1 MIYLIDFENVH
12 EEGFSALGRLGD
24 KDAVYCFFTRNVAK
38 ISMSALAGM
47 RSGQL
52 HFIEAESGK
61 QSLDLALVSFLGY
74 LIGTRPQELYYDIVS
89 NDNGFAKVAEFWN
102 KRGSGLRVRI
112 RKTTDMKPRVE
123 PVKAQPQTTVNPQ
136 RRAQPQNPVTEQP
149 APAVEA
155 VETTSVSASA
165 EETAVKAEAAPAAA
179 AAAEAKQESGRAG
192 QNKIRGRQRSQRQRG
207 ARQEQQANAAGAVP
221 AAVASVSAASV
232 PETSVPAA
240 PEAPASPA
248 SAPAAVTS
256 AVPEMAPAV
265 DAVPVQVNAAVTGDT
280 AEAAPA
286 EPKPITK
293 KTGKKPAEAKPAEV
307 KATDS
312 AKPKAE
318 ARPLDAATAAALE
331 TAGINAAAAEFIQ
344 AQAEKY
350 HSDKNMKQL
359 VYRAVVKKYGQ
370 KTGTQIY
377 NSAKKLLLK

>member
-112 RKTTDMKPRVE
+112 RKTTDLKPKAE
-123 PVKAQPQTTVNPQ
+123 PVKPQPAANPQ
-136 RRAQPQNPVTEQP
+136 RRAQVQKTVAEQPVHAAEPVEQAPAQTTAEELAAKTEQAP
-149 APAVEA
+149 VAVAEPKQESGRSAQNRTRGRQRTQRQRGAKQEQQTAASAAAAAAPA
-155 VETTSVSASA
+155 
-165 EETAVKAEAAPAAA
+165 AEAAPA
-179 AAAEAKQESGRAG
+179 
-192 QNKIRGRQRSQRQRG
+192 
-207 ARQEQQANAAGAVP
+207 V
-221 AAVASVSAASV
+221 
-232 PETSVPAA
+232 ET
-240 PEAPASPA
+240 
-248 SAPAAVTS
+248 
-256 AVPEMAPAV
+256 
-265 DAVPVQVNAAVTGDT
+265 VPVQVTPVP
-280 AEAAPA
+280 EAKASESA
-286 EPKPITK
+286 KAK
-293 KTGKKPAEAKPAEV
+293 AEAK
-307 KATDS
+307 
-312 AKPKAE
+312 
-318 ARPLDAATAAALE
+318 PLDAATAAALE
-331 TAGINAAAAEFIQ
+331 AAGINAAATEFIQ

-350 HSDKNMKQL
+350 RADKNMKQL

-370 KTGTQIY
+370 KIGTQIY

>member
-112 RKTTDMKPRVE
+112 RKTTDLKPKAE
-123 PVKAQPQTTVNPQ
+123 PVKPQPAANPQ
-136 RRAQPQNPVTEQP
+136 RRAQVQKTVTEQP
-149 APAVEA
+149 ALAAEPAEPAPAQTTAEELAAKTEQAPVAAAVEPKQESGRSAQNRTRGRQRAQRQRGAKQEQQTTASAAAAPTPEAVTDPAAEAAPAVEA
-155 VETTSVSASA
+155 VPVQVTPVPVEKVSEEKSA
-165 EETAVKAEAAPAAA
+165 
-179 AAAEAKQESGRAG
+179 
-192 QNKIRGRQRSQRQRG
+192 
-207 ARQEQQANAAGAVP
+207 
-221 AAVASVSAASV
+221 
-232 PETSVPAA
+232 
-240 PEAPASPA
+240 
-248 SAPAAVTS
+248 
-256 AVPEMAPAV
+256 EMAPAEKQAKKNTEV
-265 DAVPVQVNAAVTGDT
+265 KS
-280 AEAAPA
+280 AP
-286 EPKPITK
+286 KQ
-293 KTGKKPAEAKPAEV
+293 AEAKASESV
-307 KATDS
+307 KA
-312 AKPKAE
+312 KAE
-318 ARPLDAATAAALE
+318 AKPLDAATAAALE
-331 TAGINAAAAEFIQ
+331 AAGINAAATEFIQ

-350 HSDKNMKQL
+350 RSDKNMKQL

-370 KTGTQIY
+370 KNGTQIY

>member
-112 RKTTDMKPRVE
+112 RKTTDLKPKAE
-123 PVKAQPQTTVNPQ
+123 PVKPQPTVNPQ
-136 RRAQPQNPVTEQP
+136 RRALPQKTAAEQP
-149 APAVEA
+149 VPAP
-155 VETTSVSASA
+155 ET
-165 EETAVKAEAAPAAA
+165 AEAAPALAAAEETAAKTEQAPVAA
-179 AAAEAKQESGRAG
+179 AAAEPKQESGRSA
-192 QNKIRGRQRSQRQRG
+192 QNRTRGRQRSQRQRG
-207 ARQEQQANAAGAVP
+207 ARQEQQANA
-221 AAVASVSAASV
+221 SAAAA
-232 PETSVPAA
+232 PA
-240 PEAPASPA
+240 PEAGT
-248 SAPAAVTS
+248 APVAETAPIVE
-256 AVPEMAPAV
+256 AVPLQVTPVPAERV
-265 DAVPVQVNAAVTGDT
+265 SEEKS
-280 AEAAPA
+280 AEPAPA
-286 EPKPITK
+286 EKQAEKI
-293 KTGKKPAEAKPAEV
+293 AEAKSAPKQSEP
-307 KATDS
+307 KASES

-318 ARPLDAATAAALE
+318 TKPLDAATLAALE

-350 HSDKNMKQL
+350 RSDKNMKQL

-370 KTGTQIY
+370 KIGTQIY

>member
-112 RKTTDMKPRVE
+112 RKTTDLKPKAE
-123 PVKAQPQTTVNPQ
+123 PVKPQPAANPQ
-136 RRAQPQNPVTEQP
+136 RRAQVQKTVTEQP
-149 APAVEA
+149 ALAAEPAEPAPAQTTAEELAAKTEQAPVAAAVEPKQESGRSA
-155 VETTSVSASA
+155 QNRTRGRQRAQRQRGAKQEQQTTASA
-165 EETAVKAEAAPAAA
+165 AAAPAPEAVTAPAAEAAPAVEAIPVQVTPVPA
-179 AAAEAKQESGRAG
+179 KKASEEKSAEPEPIEKKAEKSAEAK
-192 QNKIRGRQRSQRQRG
+192 
-207 ARQEQQANAAGAVP
+207 
-221 AAVASVSAASV
+221 AS
-232 PETSVPAA
+232 
-240 PEAPASPA
+240 
-248 SAPAAVTS
+248 
-256 AVPEMAPAV
+256 
-265 DAVPVQVNAAVTGDT
+265 
-280 AEAAPA
+280 
-286 EPKPITK
+286 TK
-293 KTGKKPAEAKPAEV
+293 QAEAKSSE
-307 KATDS
+307 S

-318 ARPLDAATAAALE
+318 AKTLDSSTAAALE
-331 TAGINAAAAEFIQ
+331 AAGINAAATEFIQ

-350 HSDKNMKQL
+350 RSDKNMKQL

-370 KTGTQIY
+370 KIGTQIY

>member
-112 RKTTDMKPRVE
+112 RKTTDLKPKAE
-123 PVKAQPQTTVNPQ
+123 PVKPQPAANPQ
-136 RRAQPQNPVTEQP
+136 RRAQVQKTVTEQP
-149 APAVEA
+149 ALAAEPAEPAPAQTTAEELAAKTEQAPVAAAVEPKQESGRSAQNRTRGRQRAQRQRGAKQEQQTTASAAAAPAPEAVTAPAAEAAPAVEA
-155 VETTSVSASA
+155 VPVQVTPVPAKKASEEKSA
-165 EETAVKAEAAPAAA
+165 EPAPIEKKAEKS
-179 AAAEAKQESGRAG
+179 AEAK
-192 QNKIRGRQRSQRQRG
+192 
-207 ARQEQQANAAGAVP
+207 
-221 AAVASVSAASV
+221 AS
-232 PETSVPAA
+232 
-240 PEAPASPA
+240 
-248 SAPAAVTS
+248 
-256 AVPEMAPAV
+256 
-265 DAVPVQVNAAVTGDT
+265 
-280 AEAAPA
+280 
-286 EPKPITK
+286 TK
-293 KTGKKPAEAKPAEV
+293 QAEAKSSE
-307 KATDS
+307 S

-318 ARPLDAATAAALE
+318 AKTLDSSTAAALE
-331 TAGINAAAAEFIQ
+331 AAGINAAATEFIQ

-350 HSDKNMKQL
+350 RSDKNMKQL

-370 KTGTQIY
+370 KIGTQIY

>member
-112 RKTTDMKPRVE
+112 RKTTDLKPKAE
-123 PVKAQPQTTVNPQ
+123 PVKPQPTVNPQ
-136 RRAQPQNPVTEQP
+136 RRAQVQKTVTEQP
-149 APAVEA
+149 VPAAEPA
-155 VETTSVSASA
+155 EPTPAQTTA
-165 EETAVKAEAAPAAA
+165 EELAAKTEQAPVAA
-179 AAAEAKQESGRAG
+179 AAAEPKQESGRSA
-192 QNKIRGRQRSQRQRG
+192 QNRTRGRQRSQRQRG
-207 ARQEQQANAAGAVP
+207 AKQEQQANA
-221 AAVASVSAASV
+221 SAAAA
-232 PETSVPAA
+232 PA
-240 PEAPASPA
+240 PEAVT
-248 SAPAAVTS
+248 APAAE
-256 AVPEMAPAV
+256 AAPAV
-265 DAVPVQVNAAVTGDT
+265 EAVPVQVTPVPAKKASEEKS
-280 AEAAPA
+280 AEPAPA
-286 EPKPITK
+286 EKQAEK
-293 KTGKKPAEAKPAEV
+293 SAEAKSAPKQAEA
-307 KATDS
+307 KASES

-318 ARPLDAATAAALE
+318 AKPLDAATAAALE
-331 TAGINAAAAEFIQ
+331 AAGINAAATEFIQ

-350 HSDKNMKQL
+350 RSDKNMKQL

-370 KTGTQIY
+370 KNGTQIY

>member
-112 RKTTDMKPRVE
+112 RKTTDLKPKAE
-123 PVKAQPQTTVNPQ
+123 PVKPQPATNPQ
-136 RRAQPQNPVTEQP
+136 RRAQVQKTVTEQP
-149 APAVEA
+149 APA
-155 VETTSVSASA
+155 A
-165 EETAVKAEAAPAAA
+165 EPAEPAPAPTATEELAAKTEQAPAAA
-179 AAAEAKQESGRAG
+179 AAAEPKQESGRSA
-192 QNKIRGRQRSQRQRG
+192 QNRTRGRQRAQRQRG
-207 ARQEQQANAAGAVP
+207 PKQEQQMTA
-221 AAVASVSAASV
+221 SAA
-232 PETSVPAA
+232 PA
-240 PEAPASPA
+240 PEAVT
-248 SAPAAVTS
+248 APAAE
-256 AVPEMAPAV
+256 AAPAV
-265 DAVPVQVNAAVTGDT
+265 EAVPVQVIPVPAKKASEEKSAEPAPAEKQAEKT
-280 AEAAPA
+280 AEAKSAP
-286 EPKPITK
+286 KQ
-293 KTGKKPAEAKPAEV
+293 AEAKASE
-307 KATDS
+307 S
-312 AKPKAE
+312 AKAKAE
-318 ARPLDAATAAALE
+318 AKPLDAATAAALE
-331 TAGINAAAAEFIQ
+331 AAGINAAATEFIQ

-350 HSDKNMKQL
+350 RSDKNMKQL

-370 KTGTQIY
+370 KVGTQIY

>member
-12 EEGFSALGRLGD
+12 EEGFSALGRLGE

-102 KRGSGLRVRI
+102 RRGNGLRVRI
-112 RKTTDMKPRVE
+112 RKTTDLKAKSE

-136 RRAQPQNPVTEQP
+136 RRVQPQTPVTEQP
-149 APAVEA
+149 VPVTEPD
-155 VETTSVSASA
+155 EPTS
-165 EETAVKAEAAPAAA
+165 APAAA
-179 AAAEAKQESGRAG
+179 AEAAANTEQTPAAAAAVEVKQESGRAG
-192 QNKIRGRQRSQRQRG
+192 QSKTRGRQRSQRQRA
-207 ARQEQQANAAGAVP
+207 ARQEQQGNT
-221 AAVASVSAASV
+221 SA
-232 PETSVPAA
+232 SVPAA
-240 PEAPASPA
+240 AAP
-248 SAPAAVTS
+248 APAAMIS
-256 AVPEMAPAV
+256 SEPEAAPVVDAAPAQ
-265 DAVPVQVNAAVTGDT
+265 ATAAAAAATV
-280 AEAAPA
+280 EAAPA
-286 EPKPITK
+286 EPKAIAK
-293 KTGKKPAEAKPAEV
+293 KAGKKPAEAKPAEA
-307 KATDS
+307 KAAEP

-318 ARPLDAATAAALE
+318 ARPLDAATLSALE

-359 VYRAVVKKYGQ
+359 VYRAMVKKYGQ

>member
-12 EEGFSALGRLGD
+12 EEGFSALGRLGE

-102 KRGSGLRVRI
+102 RRGNGLRVRI
-112 RKTTDMKPRVE
+112 RKTTDMKPRLE

-136 RRAQPQNPVTEQP
+136 RRVQPQNPVTEQP
-149 APAVEA
+149 VPAAEPD
-155 VETTSVSASA
+155 EPTS
-165 EETAVKAEAAPAAA
+165 APAAA
-179 AAAEAKQESGRAG
+179 AEAAANTEQTPATAAAAEVKQESGRAG
-192 QNKIRGRQRSQRQRG
+192 QSKTRGRQRSQRQRA
-207 ARQEQQANAAGAVP
+207 ARQEQQA
-221 AAVASVSAASV
+221 SAAAAAA
-232 PETSVPAA
+232 PA
-240 PEAPASPA
+240 PEAGT
-248 SAPAAVTS
+248 APA
-256 AVPEMAPAV
+256 
-265 DAVPVQVNAAVTGDT
+265 
-280 AEAAPA
+280 AEAAPVVEAVPLQVTPVPAEKVSEEKSA
-286 EPKPITK
+286 EPTPAEKQAEK
-293 KTGKKPAEAKPAEV
+293 SAEAKTAPKQTEAKPSE
-307 KATDS
+307 S

-318 ARPLDAATAAALE
+318 AKPVDAATLSALE

-350 HSDKNMKQL
+350 RSDKNMKQL

>member
-112 RKTTDMKPRVE
+112 RKTTDLKPKAE
-123 PVKAQPQTTVNPQ
+123 PVKPQPAANLQ
-136 RRAQPQNPVTEQP
+136 RRAQVQKTVTEQP
-149 APAVEA
+149 ALAAEPAEPTPAQTTAEELAAKTEQAPVAVAEPKQESGRSAQNRTRGRQRAQRQRGAKQEQQTTASATGAPAQAADAAPAVEA
-155 VETTSVSASA
+155 VPVQVTPVPVEKVSEEKSA
-165 EETAVKAEAAPAAA
+165 EPAPAEKQAEKS
-179 AAAEAKQESGRAG
+179 AEAK
-192 QNKIRGRQRSQRQRG
+192 
-207 ARQEQQANAAGAVP
+207 
-221 AAVASVSAASV
+221 
-232 PETSVPAA
+232 
-240 PEAPASPA
+240 
-248 SAPAAVTS
+248 SAPK
-256 AVPEMAPAV
+256 
-265 DAVPVQVNAAVTGDT
+265 Q
-280 AEAAPA
+280 
-286 EPKPITK
+286 
-293 KTGKKPAEAKPAEV
+293 AEAKSSE
-307 KATDS
+307 S

-318 ARPLDAATAAALE
+318 AKPLDAATAAALE
-331 TAGINAAAAEFIQ
+331 AAGINAAATEFIQ

-350 HSDKNMKQL
+350 RSDKNMKQL

-370 KTGTQIY
+370 KSGTQIY

>member
-112 RKTTDMKPRVE
+112 RKTTDLKPKAE
-123 PVKAQPQTTVNPQ
+123 SVKPQPAVNPQ
-136 RRAQPQNPVTEQP
+136 RRALPQKTTAEQPVPATETAEP
-149 APAVEA
+149 APAPTA
-155 VETTSVSASA
+155 A
-165 EETAVKAEAAPAAA
+165 EETAAKTEQAPVAAA
-179 AAAEAKQESGRAG
+179 DAEPKQESGRSA
-192 QNKIRGRQRSQRQRG
+192 QNRTRGRQRSQRQRG
-207 ARQEQQANAAGAVP
+207 ARQEQQANAAAP
-221 AAVASVSAASV
+221 
-232 PETSVPAA
+232 A
-240 PEAPASPA
+240 PEAGT
-248 SAPAAVTS
+248 APA
-256 AVPEMAPAV
+256 
-265 DAVPVQVNAAVTGDT
+265 
-280 AEAAPA
+280 AEAAPVVEALPLQVTPVPAEKASEEKSA
-286 EPKPITK
+286 EPAPAEKQAK
-293 KTGKKPAEAKPAEV
+293 KSAEAKSAPKQTEAKTSE
-307 KATDS
+307 S

-318 ARPLDAATAAALE
+318 TKPLDAATLAALE
-331 TAGINAAAAEFIQ
+331 TAGINAAATEFIQ

-350 HSDKNMKQL
+350 RSDKNMKQL

-370 KTGTQIY
+370 KIGTQIY

>member
-12 EEGFSALGRLGD
+12 EEGLSALGRLGE

-102 KRGSGLRVRI
+102 RRGNGLRVRI
-112 RKTTDMKPRVE
+112 RKTTDLKAKSE
-123 PVKAQPQTTVNPQ
+123 PVKSLPQPEANQV
-136 RRAQPQNPVTEQP
+136 RRTPTQKTVTEQP
-149 APAVEA
+149 APAAEPAEPAPAPA
-155 VETTSVSASA
+155 VA
-165 EETAVKAEAAPAAA
+165 EESAAKTEAAPAAI
-179 AAAEAKQESGRAG
+179 EAKQETVRPARS
-192 QNKIRGRQRSQRQRG
+192 RGRQRSQRQRG
-207 ARQEQQANAAGAVP
+207 ARQEQQANAA
-221 AAVASVSAASV
+221 VA
-232 PETSVPAA
+232 AA
-240 PEAPASPA
+240 PAPEVGT
-248 SAPAAVTS
+248 APAAE
-256 AVPEMAPAV
+256 AAPV
-265 DAVPVQVNAAVTGDT
+265 VEAVPVQVTPVPVEKASEEKSAKP
-280 AEAAPA
+280 APA
-286 EPKPITK
+286 EKQAEKSTEAKSAPKQ
-293 KTGKKPAEAKPAEV
+293 AEAKPSESV
-307 KATDS
+307 
-312 AKPKAE
+312 KPKAE
-318 ARPLDAATAAALE
+318 AKPVDAATLAALE

-350 HSDKNMKQL
+350 RSDKNMKQL

>member
-61 QSLDLALVSFLGY
+61 QSLDLALVSYLGY

-102 KRGSGLRVRI
+102 KRGNGLRVRI
-112 RKTTDMKPRVE
+112 RKTTDLKPKAE
-123 PVKAQPQTTVNPQ
+123 PVKPQAQPVASPQHRAPLQKVMAEQTVPDAEPAEPTF
-136 RRAQPQNPVTEQP
+136 AP
-149 APAVEA
+149 APA
-155 VETTSVSASA
+155 
-165 EETAVKAEAAPAAA
+165 EESTARIEQAPAAA
-179 AAAEAKQESGRAG
+179 ASAEPKQESGRSG
-192 QNKIRGRQRSQRQRG
+192 QNKTRGRQRSQRQRA
-207 ARQEQQANAAGAVP
+207 ARQEQQANAAAAAAPVP
-221 AAVASVSAASV
+221 AVMPAPM
-232 PETSVPAA
+232 PEAA
-240 PEAPASPA
+240 PVVE
-248 SAPAAVTS
+248 V
-256 AVPEMAPAV
+256 
-265 DAVPVQVNAAVTGDT
+265 VPVQVTAVADKEPS
-280 AEAAPA
+280 EAMPA
-286 EPKPITK
+286 EPKPVEKQAEKNAAEPKPIEK
-293 KTGKKPAEAKPAEV
+293 KQEKKPDEPKPAAKQPEAKTAEPV
-307 KATDS
+307 
-312 AKPKAE
+312 KPKAE
-318 ARPLDAATAAALE
+318 AKALDAATVAALE

-350 HSDKNMKQL
+350 RSDKNMKQL

>member
-112 RKTTDMKPRVE
+112 RKTTDLKPKAE
-123 PVKAQPQTTVNPQ
+123 PVKPQPAANPQ
-136 RRAQPQNPVTEQP
+136 RRAQVQKTVAEQSAPAAEPVEQAPAQTTAEELAAKTEQ
-149 APAVEA
+149 APVAVAEPKQESGRSA
-155 VETTSVSASA
+155 QNRTRGRQRTQRQRGAKQEQQTTAS
-165 EETAVKAEAAPAAA
+165 AAA
-179 AAAEAKQESGRAG
+179 AAAPT
-192 QNKIRGRQRSQRQRG
+192 
-207 ARQEQQANAAGAVP
+207 AV
-221 AAVASVSAASV
+221 
-232 PETSVPAA
+232 T
-240 PEAPASPA
+240 APAMEA
-248 SAPAAVTS
+248 
-256 AVPEMAPAV
+256 APAV
-265 DAVPVQVNAAVTGDT
+265 ETVPVQVTPVPVEKLSEEKP
-280 AEAAPA
+280 AEQAPA
-286 EPKPITK
+286 EK
-293 KTGKKPAEAKPAEV
+293 KAEKSAEAKASTKQAEA
-307 KATDS
+307 KSSES

-318 ARPLDAATAAALE
+318 AKPLDASTAAALE
-331 TAGINAAAAEFIQ
+331 AAGINAAATEFIQ

-350 HSDKNMKQL
+350 RSDKNMKQL

-370 KTGTQIY
+370 KIGTQIY

>member
-112 RKTTDMKPRVE
+112 RKTTDLKPKAE
-123 PVKAQPQTTVNPQ
+123 PVKPQPTVNPQ
-136 RRAQPQNPVTEQP
+136 RRALPQKTAAEQPVHAAETAEP
-149 APAVEA
+149 APAPM
-155 VETTSVSASA
+155 TA
-165 EETAVKAEAAPAAA
+165 EETAAKTEQAPVAA
-179 AAAEAKQESGRAG
+179 AAAEPKQESGRSA
-192 QNKIRGRQRSQRQRG
+192 QNRTRGRQRSQRQRG
-207 ARQEQQANAAGAVP
+207 ARQEQQANAA
-221 AAVASVSAASV
+221 VA
-232 PETSVPAA
+232 AA
-240 PEAPASPA
+240 PAPEVGT
-248 SAPAAVTS
+248 APAAETESVVEALPLQVTPVPAEKASEEKS
-256 AVPEMAPAV
+256 AEP
-265 DAVPVQVNAAVTGDT
+265 
-280 AEAAPA
+280 APA
-286 EPKPITK
+286 EKQAK
-293 KTGKKPAEAKPAEV
+293 KSAEAKSAPKQTEAKTSE
-307 KATDS
+307 S

-318 ARPLDAATAAALE
+318 TKPLDAATLAALE
-331 TAGINAAAAEFIQ
+331 TAGINAAATEFIQ

-350 HSDKNMKQL
+350 RDDKNMKQL